1 MAANSMTNTCMVIWI
16 PFIQWMGRL
25 FSKKAPIIPPHFTF
39 FKEPDHLAYSAS
51 MRVGMKG
58 VLMPDK
64 NKDHASQAE
73 ALMDALKV
81 AIRKAA
87 IQRYSKPQLITVLK
101 TVLHPYAFLRHSML
115 EVAVLLFIG
124 RAVNRDCVFDI
135 RPDELR
141 TLWA

>member
-1 MAANSMTNTCMVIWI
+1 MDGTT
-16 PFIQWMGRL
+16 

-101 TVLHPYAFLRHSML
+101 TVLHPYAFL
-115 EVAVLLFIG
+115 G